1 MPNPS
6 QSARAFL
13 RTTIVLVL
21 AGFTAFLLNASLKA
35 SNTPDPTPSAPSAK
49 TETAT
54 FGMGCFWCAQALFQK
69 FNGVTHI
76 DCGYAGGHTENPT
89 YEDVCSD
96 QTGHAEV
103 VQITYDPSKITY
115 QQLLDIFWDVH
126 DPTTLDRQGNDSGTQ
141 YRSIILFENPE
152 QQKLAEAS
160 KKAEE
165 AKLKQPVTTEIVPL
179 TKFYRAE
186 EYHQDYFKK
195 HPYQP
200 YCIFEISPKIQAL
213 EAHPPASIKPVN

>member
-1 MPNPS
+1 MQNSNLP
-6 QSARAFL
+6 ARAFL
-13 RTTIVLVL
+13 RFGSLVLVAVL
-21 AGFTAFLLNASLKA
+21 GAYFLNATLAADK
-35 SNTPDPTPSAPSAK
+35 TPDPTPAAPSANLQ
-49 TETAT
+49 TAT

-69 FNGVTHI
+69 FSGVTHI
-76 DCGYAGGHTENPT
+76 DCGYAGGHTVNPT
-89 YEDVCSD
+89 YEDVCTD
-96 QTGHAEV
+96 QTGPAEV

-141 YRSIILFENPE
+141 YRSIILYENPE

-160 KKAEE
+160 KTAEE
-165 AKLKQPVTTEIVPL
+165 AKLKEPVTTEIVPL
-179 TKFYRAE
+179 TAFYKAE
-186 EYHQDYFKK
+186 DYHQDYFKK

-213 EAHPPASIKPVN
+213 EAHPPASVKPSN